1 MSSRVAYYL
10 AAFAAVL
17 THNTIFPVKSQSTE
31 QCCGNG
37 GDSNSVAAELNVE
50 AFRHLSN
57 QIQIMRE
64 LLVESFQQWKNM
76 NESFRQI
83 KNQQDNVISTL
94 QSVDRRLQE
103 QDVYVQRIESI
114 HEVLNASFQQAKVQ
128 QDNVIS
134 SLQSVDRRLQSQVQ
148 SIHELL
154 NESFRQMKD
163 QHARAMMRLDVVT
176 KLLLYSDITVKNQ
189 AESSWQLAVGKVNY
203 VYRTL
208 KTHSLN
214 FTVQCTGPQ
223 K

>member
-94 QSVDRRLQE
+94 QSVDRGVCRNKMSTSNEL
-103 QDVYVQRIESI
+103 
-114 HEVLNASFQQAKVQ
+114 KVFMKF
-128 QDNVIS
+128 
-134 SLQSVDRRLQSQVQ
+134 LTRRFSKRKFSKTMLYQV
-148 SIHELL
+148 
-154 NESFRQMKD
+154 F
-163 QHARAMMRLDVVT
+163 
-176 KLLLYSDITVKNQ
+176 NQ
-189 AESSWQLAVGKVNY
+189 LTGVCSRKFKVFMNYLMSRFGK
-203 VYRTL
+203 
-208 KTHSLN
+208 
-214 FTVQCTGPQ
+214 
-223 K
+223 